1 MRTAQRS
8 QGNRTAALPFESLT
22 TEATERWIENRPSG
36 GARALRLDEL
46 WSYRELVFFLALRD
60 IKARYKQA
68 LFGFAWSVVQPIAG
82 VLVLTLVFQRL
93 AGVPSDGIPYPIF
106 ALLGFLLWS
115 YFAASLG
122 NASASLVTNVSL
134 VTKVYFARL
143 VTPIAAL
150 IPGLVHLAIGLVVLA
165 ILMPVY
171 DVTPGW
177 QVVFFPLSLV
187 GAMVVALGAGLL
199 LATLNVKYRDVGHA
213 LGFLTQLWFLAT
225 PVGYPTSLVPDEW
238 RWAYALNPMTGVV
251 DLGRWSLFGS
261 PAPGGY
267 LAVSAV
273 TGLLLLAAGL
283 LYFQR
288 TERQFADVI

>member
-1 MRTAQRS
+1 LADV
-8 QGNRTAALPFESLT
+8 
-22 TEATERWIENRPSG
+22 PS
-36 GARALRLDEL
+36 E
-46 WSYRELVFFLALRD
+46 
-60 IKARYKQA
+60 
-68 LFGFAWSVVQPIAG
+68 
-82 VLVLTLVFQRL
+82 
-93 AGVPSDGIPYPIF
+93 GVPYPVF

-122 NASASLVTNVSL
+122 NASASLVANVSL

-150 IPGLVHLAIGLVVLA
+150 IPGLVHLAIGLVLLVIALP
-165 ILMPVY
+165 LY
-171 DVTPGW
+171 DVGPGW
-177 QVVFFPLSLV
+177 EAVFFPVSLL

-199 LATLNVKYRDVGHA
+199 LATLNVKYRDVGHV

-225 PVGYPTSLVPDEW
+225 PVAYPSSLVPEEW
-238 RWAYALNPMTGVV
+238 RWAYALNPMTGVIDV
-251 DLGRWSLFGS
+251 ARWSLFGR
-261 PAPGGY
+261 PDPGGY

-283 LYFQR
+283 WYFQR

>member
-1 MRTAQRS
+1 VAS
-8 QGNRTAALPFESLT
+8 
-22 TEATERWIENRPSG
+22 EATERWTENRPSA
-36 GARALRLDEL
+36 GARALRLGEL

-82 VLVLTLVFQRL
+82 VLVLALVFRRL
-93 AGVPSDGIPYPIF
+93 AGVPSDGIPYPVF

-122 NASASLVTNVSL
+122 NATASLVSNVSL

-165 ILMPVY
+165 ILMPFY

-177 QVVFFPLSLV
+177 EAAFFPLCLV

-225 PVGYPTSLVPDEW
+225 PIGYPTSLVPESW

-251 DLGRWSLFGS
+251 DLARWSLFGR
-261 PAPGGY
+261 PEPDGY